1 VILLDWAKAINQRS
15 ARNGLQKKYTWQQIN
30 NTAIGCLTRALQKS
44 INYIKIKLVFVKKL
58 LNANSEREPNR
69 NGTIS
74 LGESLGVFYY

>member
-30 NTAIGCLTRALQKS
+30 NAAIGWLTRALQKS
-44 INYIKIKLVFVKKL
+44 INYIKIKLLVGKKL

-69 NGTIS
+69 KTNHF
-74 LGESLGVFYY
+74 LG